1 MSCYGTKAIEAE
13 AIRDRE
19 ADELQCISRYI
30 ERILLRILFGVGTRG
45 REGIVALVIEVPV
58 VPVENGLLC
67 GIGKLHT
74 AKGFT
79 ELTHAIVID
88 GVSDESLRSR
98 GYLRAIKENP
108 HISADIID
116 TTLRDDL
123 PRVRLDEGLPLIA
136 TDTSMGIVEE
146 MLRRHCRLVVD
157 ELDIVSELSIIRSR
171 DELPVV

>member
-1 MSCYGTKAIEAE
+1 M
-13 AIRDRE
+13 
-19 ADELQCISRYI
+19 
-30 ERILLRILFGVGTRG
+30 GTRG
-45 REGIVALVIEVPV
+45 SEGIVTLVIEVPV

-67 GIGKLHT
+67 GIGEFHSSE
-74 AKGFT
+74 GFT

-108 HISADIID
+108 HISTDIID

-123 PRVRLDEGLPLIA
+123 PRVRLDECLPLVA
-136 TDTSMGIVEE
+136 TDTRMRIVEE
-146 MLRRHCRLVVD
+146 MLRRHRRLIVD
-157 ELDIVSELSIIRSR
+157 ELDIVAELRIIRSW

>member
-1 MSCYGTKAIEAE
+1 M
-13 AIRDRE
+13 
-19 ADELQCISRYI
+19 
-30 ERILLRILFGVGTRG
+30 GTRSSK
-45 REGIVALVIEVPV
+45 GIVALIIKVSV
-58 VPVENGLLC
+58 VPIENGLLC